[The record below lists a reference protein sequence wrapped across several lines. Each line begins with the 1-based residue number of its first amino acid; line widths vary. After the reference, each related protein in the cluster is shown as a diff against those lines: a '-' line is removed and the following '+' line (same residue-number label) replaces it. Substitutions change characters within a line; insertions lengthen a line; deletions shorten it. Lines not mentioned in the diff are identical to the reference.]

1 MDEGIEKEGKKER
14 ESEKQ
19 GEIEKERQRK
29 NTKMGGGRKRQIK

>member
-1 MDEGIEKEGKKER
+1 MKVLKKKERKR

-19 GEIEKERQRK
+19 GEIKKERQRK